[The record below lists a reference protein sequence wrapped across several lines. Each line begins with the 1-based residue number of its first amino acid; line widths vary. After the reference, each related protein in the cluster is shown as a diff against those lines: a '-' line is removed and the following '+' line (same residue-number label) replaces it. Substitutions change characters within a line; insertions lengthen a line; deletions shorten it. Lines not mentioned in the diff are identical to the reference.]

1 MPYSLFKSIIRS
13 IAPFKTKEPGVS
25 PGWTLQVKTTTFF
38 YLSNLKGLFDGFYI
52 ASGYRPVTSSFGPS
66 GRGIVSLS
74 HSIKSRD
81 DIVIIS
87 IFLPSIE

>member
-1 MPYSLFKSIIRS
+1 MNSGSKNNY
-13 IAPFKTKEPGVS
+13 
-25 PGWTLQVKTTTFF
+25 FF
-38 YLSNLKGLFDGFYI
+38 YLSNLKGLFYGFFI
-52 ASGYRPVTSSFGPS
+52 ASGYKPFTSSLGPS

-81 DIVIIS
+81 EIVIIS